1 VAIPIPESNGGV
13 RFAVKV
19 RRVARKD
26 AITGELGDALQSFLN
41 LATVEG
47 RAHEASIEF
56 FAKLLKLLRCSVTIA
71 SGQTRS
77 GKRIR
82 ISRLS
87 AEEVRQH
94 MAMQTRVKENEG
106 TAGEGARAEQ

>member
-1 VAIPIPESNGGV
+1 V
-13 RFAVKV
+13 RFAVKI
-19 RRVARKD
+19 RRVARKN
-26 AITGELGDALQSFLN
+26 AITGEPGDALQSFLD

-82 ISRLS
+82 VSRLA

-94 MAMQTRVKENEG
+94 VAMQTRVKQNAG
-106 TAGEGARAEQ
+106 TAGEGARAQQ

>member
-47 RAHEASIEF
+47 RDHEASI
-56 FAKLLKLLRCSVTIA
+56 LRETFEAAALFRYHCLRP
-71 SGQTRS
+71 GK
-77 GKRIR
+77 KRIR
-82 ISRLS
+82 VSRLS

-106 TAGEGARAEQ
+106 TAGEGTRAEQ

>member
-1 VAIPIPESNGGV
+1 V

-19 RRVARKD
+19 HRVARKN
-26 AITGELGDALQSFLN
+26 AITGERGDTLQSFPS
-41 LATVEG
+41 LATVEA
-47 RAHEASIEF
+47 RAHEASIEC

-82 ISRLS
+82 VSRLS

>member
-1 VAIPIPESNGGV
+1 V
-13 RFAVKV
+13 RFAVTIHP
-19 RRVARKD
+19 VARKN
-26 AITGELGDALQSFLN
+26 AITGTLNDALQSFLN

-56 FAKLLKLLRCSVTIA
+56 FAKLLKLLGCSVTIA
-71 SGQTRS
+71 SGQTRR

-82 ISRLS
+82 VSRLS

-94 MAMQTRVKENEG
+94 MAM
-106 TAGEGARAEQ
+106 